1 MPAFQKERKNE
12 KAGKGST
19 ECHSKALAEDQGV
32 FQQPFFQALHPTI
45 VQLREIKI
53 RSNKNIYIHMKKSQ
67 TTHKIFSR
75 IYHKSKSIL

>member
-1 MPAFQKERKNE
+1 MPAFQKEKKNE

-19 ECHSKALAEDQGV
+19 ECHSKGLALDQGI
-32 FQQPFFQALHPTI
+32 FQQSFCQALHQTI

-53 RSNKNIYIHMKKSQ
+53 RSNKYIYDEVTKYEYKFFF
-67 TTHKIFSR
+67 FSR